1 MNIRVKISK
10 GLKDVPEAMYIRQT
24 VFVDEQGFIDEFDD
38 IDEIAFHVLI
48 FDGDKAVAT
57 GRVFLDEEK
66 HWHAGRIAVLA
77 EYRKQHMGARVMEAL
92 EECAKHQ
99 GADEIVLSAQMQAVG
114 FYEKVGYENLG
125 ELHYDQGCPHITM
138 KKHL

>member
-38 IDEIAFHVLI
+38 VDDTAYHVVI
-48 FDGDKAVAT
+48 FRGEKAVAT
-57 GRVFLDEEK
+57 GRLFFDGES
-66 HWHAGRIAVLA
+66 WHIGRVAVMA
-77 EYRKQHMGARVMEAL
+77 DCRGQNMGERVMTAL
-92 EECAKHQ
+92 ENY
-99 GADEIVLSAQMQAVG
+99 GREIGVSEITLSAQMQAKG

-125 ELHYDQGCPHITM
+125 ELHYDQDCPHVTM
-138 KKHL
+138 KKKI